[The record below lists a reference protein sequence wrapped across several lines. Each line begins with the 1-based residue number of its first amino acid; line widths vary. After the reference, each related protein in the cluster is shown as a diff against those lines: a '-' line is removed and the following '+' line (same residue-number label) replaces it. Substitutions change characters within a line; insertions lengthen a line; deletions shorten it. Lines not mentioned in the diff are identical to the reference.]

1 MQEAVVVGLKAIAG
15 GVLVVAFSL
24 LTSRLKRAGPLRLGG
39 APAYAPEEARHQ
51 SQAQN
56 RIAGHAPGHRRPRLA
71 RRRQWNLSLLL
82 FDDGM
87 RPLDFTRFVNRTRD
101 QAQPLG
107 LAGPELIEDRAQQD
121 QVAQQVE
128 PCGEQQEQRELR
140 AVSVETAGEARV
152 HRPGKG

>member
-39 APAYAPEEARHQ
+39 APAHAPEEARHQ

-56 RIAGHAPGHRRPRLA
+56 RVAGHAPGHRRARLA
-71 RRRQWNLSLLL
+71 RRRRWNLSLLL

-87 RPLDFTRFVNRTRD
+87 RPLDFTRLVHRARD
-101 QAQPLG
+101 QAKTLG
-107 LAGPELIEDRAQQD
+107 LASPELVEYRAQQD
-121 QVAQQVE
+121 QIAQQVE
-128 PCGEQQEQRELR
+128 PRGEQQEQRELR

-152 HRPGKG
+152 DRPRKR